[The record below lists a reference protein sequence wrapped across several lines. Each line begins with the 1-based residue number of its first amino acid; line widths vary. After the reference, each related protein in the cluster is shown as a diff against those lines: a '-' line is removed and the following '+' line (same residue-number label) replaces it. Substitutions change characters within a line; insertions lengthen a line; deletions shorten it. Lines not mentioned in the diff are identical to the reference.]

1 MKLSDFLKQQGD
13 TPQGKSTYQAFIDNF
28 DKDYD
33 AESFRKDEKGSI
45 AAAFQWDICPEDLE
59 FWDIVDNKWQ
69 EVTDPENDMLWLL
82 DGKEPPKETDEELSK
97 QKEYPRW
104 FKYKGFGKIIIE
116 FLDLTSGIV
125 VDAGTTNEAIG
136 TLYTGLWPHTN
147 SDVWQEVPNPELTQE
162 KRTPI
167 DDNEIDRLLDEVN
180 NIDGKNHLDTI
191 LAERAAKYGS
201 FASQAAF
208 AQYLKTTLHEHRNWD
223 ELRDSQKEALE
234 MIMHKISRILNGDP
248 NYDDSW
254 RDIAGYAELIV
265 KELNETTI
273 KG

>member
-28 DKDYD
+28 DEHYN
-33 AESFRKDEKGSI
+33 EKAFGNSERDSI
-45 AAAFQWDICPEDLE
+45 ADAFEWATTNEGEL
-59 FWDIVDNKWQ
+59 FWCRVDTKWR
-69 EVTDPENDMLWLL
+69 EVENTGNDMLWLL
-82 DGKEPPKETDEELSK
+82 DGKEPPSETLE
-97 QKEYPRW
+97 
-104 FKYKGFGKIIIE
+104 
-116 FLDLTSGIV
+116 
-125 VDAGTTNEAIG
+125 
-136 TLYTGLWPHTN
+136 
-147 SDVWQEVPNPELTQE
+147 
-162 KRTPI
+162 
-167 DDNEIDRLLDEVN
+167 DEVN

-191 LAERAAKYGS
+191 LAERGAKYGS
-201 FASQAAF
+201 FTSQAAF